1 MNRLINTADRFSFPA
16 RGLPSQM
23 LEHIDSKVGHWE
35 YQFARLADRPETVQW
50 YLGVANGQILYSSDR
65 AWSGQKLLEIVGR
78 YVFQTRHAFVK
89 PRFELLMTKA
99 EEGELTPRQLL
110 AEIIEARIAD
120 EEQIVKALRTKILTD
135 LDIYLLMGSGEA
147 KFVPTGDVSAQLPL
161 AGFEPL
167 SLLAE
172 AKQRRLM
179 WKELKPRVPAM
190 NLVPTLDRAMM
201 VKAKIPAGQQQRIEI
216 LVKSGNNLDEIAV
229 EMAKD
234 PLEIADMFAK
244 LVRRGMI
251 RFIPP
256 PEEPETEPQ
265 MTIMAIDDSPMML
278 TQFQQLV
285 TALGYAV
292 VVCQQAETAID
303 TILQVKPA
311 ALFIDLNMPGVTGF
325 ELIKQIRQQPELAK
339 IPMAILTGEHKFSN
353 RLRAQWSGCEFLTK
367 PLTAGAVS
375 DFQAQ
380 LEELLPRLLKTATAV
395 SINSNSNN

>member
-110 AEIIEARIAD
+110 AEIIAARIAD

-147 KFVPTGDVSAQLPL
+147 KFVPTVDVSAQLPL

-179 WKELKPRVPAM
+179 WKEFKPRVPAM
-190 NLVPTLDRAMM
+190 NLVPILDRAMM
-201 VKAKIPAGQQQRIEI
+201 VKAKIAVGQQQRIEI

-256 PEEPETEPQ
+256 PEEPETETQ

-292 VVCQQAETAID
+292 VVCQQAETAIE
-303 TILQVKPA
+303 TILKVKPA

-325 ELIKQIRQQPELAK
+325 ELVKQIRQQPELAK

-353 RLRAQWSGCEFLTK
+353 RLRAQWSGCEFITK

-380 LEELLPRLLKTATAV
+380 LEELLAKLLKTATAV
-395 SINSNSNN
+395 SVNSTSNN

>member
-1 MNRLINTADRFSFPA
+1 
-16 RGLPSQM
+16 M

-65 AWSGQKLLEIVGR
+65 AWSGQNLLEIVGR
-78 YVFQTRHAFVK
+78 YVFQTRHSFVK
-89 PRFELLMTKA
+89 PRFELLMSKA

-110 AEIIEARIAD
+110 AEIIAARIAD

-147 KFVPTGDVSAQLPL
+147 KFVPTVDIAAQLPL

-179 WKELKPRVPAM
+179 WKELKPRVPSM

-201 VKAKIPAGQQQRIEI
+201 DKAKIPAGQQQRIEI
-216 LVKSGNNLDEIAV
+216 LVKSGNNLDAIAV

-256 PEEPETEPQ
+256 PEEPETEQ
-265 MTIMAIDDSPMML
+265 QITIMAIDDSPMML

-292 VVCQQAETAID
+292 VVCQQAENAIE
-303 TILQVKPA
+303 TILKVKPA

-353 RLRAQWSGCEFLTK
+353 RLRAQWSGCEFITK
-367 PLTAGAVS
+367 PLTAGAVI

-380 LEELLPRLLKTATAV
+380 LEELLAKLLKTATAV
-395 SINSNSNN
+395 SVNSNSNLNN

>member
-1 MNRLINTADRFSFPA
+1 
-16 RGLPSQM
+16 
-23 LEHIDSKVGHWE
+23 
-35 YQFARLADRPETVQW
+35 
-50 YLGVANGQILYSSDR
+50 
-65 AWSGQKLLEIVGR
+65 
-78 YVFQTRHAFVK
+78 
-89 PRFELLMTKA
+89 
-99 EEGELTPRQLL
+99 
-110 AEIIEARIAD
+110 
-120 EEQIVKALRTKILTD
+120 
-135 LDIYLLMGSGEA
+135 
-147 KFVPTGDVSAQLPL
+147 
-161 AGFEPL
+161 
-167 SLLAE
+167 
-172 AKQRRLM
+172 M

-201 VKAKIPAGQQQRIEI
+201 IKAKIPAGQQQRIEI

-251 RFIPP
+251 QFIPP
-256 PEEPETEPQ
+256 PEEPEAETQ

-292 VVCQQAETAID
+292 VVCQQAETAIE
-303 TILQVKPA
+303 TIVKVKPA

-353 RLRAQWSGCEFLTK
+353 RLRAQWSGCEFITK

-380 LEELLPRLLKTATAV
+380 LEELLAKLLKTATAV
-395 SINSNSNN
+395 SVNSTSNN

>member
-50 YLGVANGQILYSSDR
+50 YLGVANGQILYSSDQ

-110 AEIIEARIAD
+110 AEIVAARIAD

-147 KFVPTGDVSAQLPL
+147 KFVPTVDVSAQLPL

-172 AKQRRLM
+172 AKQ
-179 WKELKPRVPAM
+179 
-190 NLVPTLDRAMM
+190 
-201 VKAKIPAGQQQRIEI
+201 
-216 LVKSGNNLDEIAV
+216 
-229 EMAKD
+229 
-234 PLEIADMFAK
+234 
-244 LVRRGMI
+244 
-251 RFIPP
+251 
-256 PEEPETEPQ
+256 
-265 MTIMAIDDSPMML
+265 
-278 TQFQQLV
+278 
-285 TALGYAV
+285 
-292 VVCQQAETAID
+292 
-303 TILQVKPA
+303 
-311 ALFIDLNMPGVTGF
+311 
-325 ELIKQIRQQPELAK
+325 
-339 IPMAILTGEHKFSN
+339 
-353 RLRAQWSGCEFLTK
+353 
-367 PLTAGAVS
+367 
-375 DFQAQ
+375 
-380 LEELLPRLLKTATAV
+380 
-395 SINSNSNN
+395 

>member
-1 MNRLINTADRFSFPA
+1 
-16 RGLPSQM
+16 M

-65 AWSGQKLLEIVGR
+65 AWSGQNLLEIVGR
-78 YVFQTRHAFVK
+78 YVFQTRHSFVK
-89 PRFELLMTKA
+89 PRFELLMSKA

-110 AEIIEARIAD
+110 AEIIAARIAD

-147 KFVPTGDVSAQLPL
+147 KFVPTVDIAAQLPL

-179 WKELKPRVPAM
+179 WKELKPRVPSM

-216 LVKSGNNLDEIAV
+216 LVKSGNNLDAIAV

-256 PEEPETEPQ
+256 PEEPETEQ
-265 MTIMAIDDSPMML
+265 QITIMAIDDSPMML

-292 VVCQQAETAID
+292 VVCQQAENAIE
-303 TILQVKPA
+303 TILKVKPA

-353 RLRAQWSGCEFLTK
+353 RLRAQWSGCEFITK
-367 PLTAGAVS
+367 PLTAGAVI

-380 LEELLPRLLKTATAV
+380 LEELLAKLLKTATAV
-395 SINSNSNN
+395 SVNSNSNLNN

>member
-1 MNRLINTADRFSFPA
+1 
-16 RGLPSQM
+16 M

-110 AEIIEARIAD
+110 AEIIAARIAD

-147 KFVPTGDVSAQLPL
+147 KFVPTVDVSAQLPL

-190 NLVPTLDRAMM
+190 NLVPILDRAMM
-201 VKAKIPAGQQQRIEI
+201 VKAKIPVGQQQRIEI

-256 PEEPETEPQ
+256 PEEPETETQ

-292 VVCQQAETAID
+292 VVCQQAETAIE
-303 TILQVKPA
+303 TILKVKPA

-353 RLRAQWSGCEFLTK
+353 RLRAQWSGCEFITK

-380 LEELLPRLLKTATAV
+380 LEELLAKLLKTATAV
-395 SINSNSNN
+395 SVNSTSNN

>member
-147 KFVPTGDVSAQLPL
+147 KFVPTVDVSAQLPL

-190 NLVPTLDRAMM
+190 NLVPILDRAMM

-256 PEEPETEPQ
+256 PEEPETETQ

-292 VVCQQAETAID
+292 VVCQQAENAIE
-303 TILQVKPA
+303 TIVKVKPA

-353 RLRAQWSGCEFLTK
+353 RLRAQWSGCEFITK

-380 LEELLPRLLKTATAV
+380 LEELLAKLLKTATAV
-395 SINSNSNN
+395 SVNSTSNN

>member
-1 MNRLINTADRFSFPA
+1 
-16 RGLPSQM
+16 M

-110 AEIIEARIAD
+110 AEIIAARIAD

-147 KFVPTGDVSAQLPL
+147 KFVPTVDVSAQLPL

-190 NLVPTLDRAMM
+190 NLIPTLDRAMM

-256 PEEPETEPQ
+256 PEEPETEQ
-265 MTIMAIDDSPMML
+265 QITIMAIDDSPMML

-292 VVCQQAETAID
+292 VVCQQAETAIE
-303 TILQVKPA
+303 TILKVKPA

-380 LEELLPRLLKTATAV
+380 LEELLAKLLKTATAV

>member
-1 MNRLINTADRFSFPA
+1 
-16 RGLPSQM
+16 M

-110 AEIIEARIAD
+110 AELIAARIAD

-147 KFVPTGDVSAQLPL
+147 KFVPTVDVSAQLPL

-190 NLVPTLDRAMM
+190 NLIPTLDRAMM

-265 MTIMAIDDSPMML
+265 ITIMAIDDSPLML

-292 VVCQQAETAID
+292 VVCQQAETAIE
-303 TILQVKPA
+303 TILKVKPA
-311 ALFIDLNMPGVTGF
+311 ALFIDINMPGVTGF

>member
-1 MNRLINTADRFSFPA
+1 
-16 RGLPSQM
+16 M

-50 YLGVANGQILYSSDR
+50 YLGVANGQILYSSNQ

-147 KFVPTGDVSAQLPL
+147 KFVPTVDVSAQLPL

-190 NLVPTLDRAMM
+190 NLVPILDRAMM
-201 VKAKIPAGQQQRIEI
+201 VKAKIPVGQQQRIEI

-256 PEEPETEPQ
+256 PEEPETETQ

-292 VVCQQAETAID
+292 VVCQQAENAIE
-303 TILQVKPA
+303 TIVKVKPA

-353 RLRAQWSGCEFLTK
+353 RLRAQWSGCEFITK

-380 LEELLPRLLKTATAV
+380 LEELLAKLLKTATAV
-395 SINSNSNN
+395 SVNSTSNN

>member
-1 MNRLINTADRFSFPA
+1 
-16 RGLPSQM
+16 M

-110 AEIIEARIAD
+110 AEIIAARIAD

-147 KFVPTGDVSAQLPL
+147 KFVPTVDVSAQLPL

-292 VVCQQAETAID
+292 VVCQQAETAIE
-303 TILQVKPA
+303 TIVKVKPA

-353 RLRAQWSGCEFLTK
+353 RLRAQWSGCEFITK

-375 DFQAQ
+375 DFQVQ
-380 LEELLPRLLKTATAV
+380 LEELLAKLLKTATAV
-395 SINSNSNN
+395 SVNSTSNN

>member
-35 YQFARLADRPETVQW
+35 YQFARLADRPEAVHW
-50 YLGVANGQILYSSDR
+50 YVGVANGQILYSSDR
-65 AWSGQKLLEIVGR
+65 AWSGQNLLEILGR

-89 PRFELLMTKA
+89 PRFEQLTIEASESLMT
-99 EEGELTPRQLL
+99 PQQLL
-110 AEIIEARIAD
+110 AKVLEARIAD
-120 EEQIVKALRTKILTD
+120 EDQIFKALRTKILTD

-147 KFVPTGDVSAQLPL
+147 KFVPTADVGDRLPL
-161 AGFEPL
+161 PGFDPL

-190 NLVPTLDRAMM
+190 NLVPTLNLEMM

-216 LVKSGNNLDEIAV
+216 LVKSGNNLQAIAV

-251 RFIPP
+251 EFRLPP
-256 PEEPETEPQ
+256 AEPEPEPPI
-265 MTIMAIDDSPMML
+265 TIMAIDDSPVML

-285 TALGYAV
+285 SALGYAV
-292 VVCQQAETAID
+292 VVCQQAENAIE
-303 TILQVKPA
+303 TIVKVKPA
-311 ALFIDLNMPGVTGF
+311 AIFIDLNMPGVHGF
-325 ELIKQIRQQPELAK
+325 ELIKQIRQQPDLAK

-353 RLRAQWSGCEFLTK
+353 RLRAQWSGCDFITK
-367 PLTAGAVS
+367 PLTAAAVQ

-380 LEELLPRLLKTATAV
+380 IEELLPRLLKTVTAATN
-395 SINSNSNN
+395 NSHANN

>member
-1 MNRLINTADRFSFPA
+1 
-16 RGLPSQM
+16 M

-110 AEIIEARIAD
+110 AEIIAARIAD

-147 KFVPTGDVSAQLPL
+147 KFVPTVDVSAQLPL

-190 NLVPTLDRAMM
+190 NLVPILDRAMM
-201 VKAKIPAGQQQRIEI
+201 VKAKIPVGQQQRIEI

-256 PEEPETEPQ
+256 PEEPETETQ

-292 VVCQQAETAID
+292 VVCQQAENAIE
-303 TILQVKPA
+303 TIVKVKPA

-353 RLRAQWSGCEFLTK
+353 RLRAQWSGCEFITK

-380 LEELLPRLLKTATAV
+380 LEELLAKLLKTATAV
-395 SINSNSNN
+395 SVNSTSNN

>member
-50 YLGVANGQILYSSDR
+50 YLGVANGQILYSSDQ
-65 AWSGQKLLEIVGR
+65 AWSAQKLLEIIGR
-78 YVFQTRHAFVK
+78 YVFQTRHSFVK
-89 PRFELLMTKA
+89 PRFELLMSKA
-99 EEGELTPRQLL
+99 SDDRLTPRQLL
-110 AEIIEARIAD
+110 AEIVEARIVD
-120 EEQIVKALRTKILTD
+120 EDQIVKALRTKILTD

-147 KFVPTGDVSAQLPL
+147 KFVPTIDVADRFPL

-179 WKELKPRVPAM
+179 WKELKPRVSSM
-190 NLVPTLDRAMM
+190 SLVPTLDQEMM
-201 VKAKIPAGQQQRIEI
+201 IKAKIPAGQQQRIEI
-216 LVKSGNNLDEIAV
+216 LVKSGNNLDAIAV

-251 RFIPP
+251 RFISPP
-256 PEEPETEPQ
+256 PEPETEPPI
-265 MTIMAIDDSPMML
+265 TIMAIDDSPIML
-278 TQFQQLV
+278 GQFQQLV
-285 TALGYAV
+285 SALGYAV
-292 VVCQQAETAID
+292 VVCQQAENAIE
-303 TILQVKPA
+303 TIIKVKPA
-311 ALFIDLNMPGVTGF
+311 AIFIDLNMPGLSGF

-339 IPMAILTGEHKFSN
+339 IPMAILTGEHKLSN
-353 RLRAQWSGCEFLTK
+353 RLRAQWSGCDFLTK
-367 PLTAGAVS
+367 PLTAGAVR

-380 LEELLPRLLKTATAV
+380 LEELLPKLLKTATAV
-395 SINSNSNN
+395 STNSYSDN

>member
-1 MNRLINTADRFSFPA
+1 
-16 RGLPSQM
+16 M

-65 AWSGQKLLEIVGR
+65 AWSGQNLLEIVGR
-78 YVFQTRHAFVK
+78 YVFQTRHSFVK

-110 AEIIEARIAD
+110 AEIVAARIAD

-147 KFVPTGDVSAQLPL
+147 KFVPTVDVSAQLPL

-201 VKAKIPAGQQQRIEI
+201 IKAKIPAGQQQRIEI

-256 PEEPETEPQ
+256 PEEPETETQ

-292 VVCQQAETAID
+292 VVCQQAENAIE
-303 TILQVKPA
+303 TILKVKPA

-353 RLRAQWSGCEFLTK
+353 RLRAQWSGCEFITK

-380 LEELLPRLLKTATAV
+380 LEELLAKLLKTATAV
-395 SINSNSNN
+395 SVNSTSNN

>member
-110 AEIIEARIAD
+110 AEIIAARIAD

-147 KFVPTGDVSAQLPL
+147 KFVPTVDVSAQLPL

-292 VVCQQAETAID
+292 VVCQQAETAIE
-303 TILQVKPA
+303 TIVKVKPA

-353 RLRAQWSGCEFLTK
+353 RLRAQWSGCEFITK

-375 DFQAQ
+375 DFQVQ
-380 LEELLPRLLKTATAV
+380 LEELLAKLLKTATAV
-395 SINSNSNN
+395 SVNSTSNN

>member
-1 MNRLINTADRFSFPA
+1 
-16 RGLPSQM
+16 M

-65 AWSGQKLLEIVGR
+65 AWSGQNLLEIVGR
-78 YVFQTRHAFVK
+78 YVFQTRHSFVK
-89 PRFELLMTKA
+89 PRFELLMSKA

-110 AEIIEARIAD
+110 AEIIAARIAD

-147 KFVPTGDVSAQLPL
+147 KFVPTVDIAAQLPL

-216 LVKSGNNLDEIAV
+216 LVKSGNNLDAIAV

-256 PEEPETEPQ
+256 PEEPETEQ
-265 MTIMAIDDSPMML
+265 QITIMAIDDSPMML

-292 VVCQQAETAID
+292 VVCQQAENAIE
-303 TILQVKPA
+303 TILKVKPA

-353 RLRAQWSGCEFLTK
+353 RLRAQWSGCEFITK
-367 PLTAGAVS
+367 PLTAGAVI

-380 LEELLPRLLKTATAV
+380 LEELLAKLLKTATAV
-395 SINSNSNN
+395 SVNSNSNLNN